1 MATDSDLIRERN
13 RTGPLQRA
21 RDLVRDRGV
30 EVVHY
35 CLVSVN
41 GRVLTKAVPARH
53 PDRNA
58 ERGVQFH
65 ATAVADLT
73 TDRHGRLLG
82 GGAAAPELTALPEL
96 DTLVPLPWDPEV
108 ALVQCRLFVRDDDAE
123 QPGTASPL
131 DVRALLARRMAEFT
145 AGTGLELNR
154 MYDRADRTA
163 DRLVLHR
170 LVCRQVGRE
179 LGLTPTSMP
188 KPATGVMGNG
198 CHHNLSLW
206 DGDRNV
212 LADPGRTSLHLTD
225 PGRHAVAGL
234 LTHAAGGMAVYA
246 PTVNSYKRF
255 WDAGLFAPADVD
267 WGLDDKTCTVRVSG
281 NGRLEFKIPDASV
294 NPYLSHAVVLAG
306 IADGLRR
313 GLDPGP
319 PVDRRPDAPPRAT
332 DFAPL
337 PLTLGDAVER
347 LVADD
352 VVTTAL
358 GPELTGLFVAC
369 KRDEWARACA
379 AVTEWDREM
388 YLEFLP

>member
-1 MATDSDLIRERN
+1 VATDSDLIRERN
-13 RTGPLQRA
+13 RTGPL
-21 RDLVRDRGV
+21 
-30 EVVHY
+30 
-35 CLVSVN
+35 
-41 GRVLTKAVPARH
+41 
-53 PDRNA
+53 
-58 ERGVQFH
+58 
-65 ATAVADLT
+65 
-73 TDRHGRLLG
+73 
-82 GGAAAPELTALPEL
+82 
-96 DTLVPLPWDPEV
+96 
-108 ALVQCRLFVRDDDAE
+108 RLFVRDDDAE

-131 DVRALLARRMAEFT
+131 DVRALLDRRMAEFT
-145 AGTGLELNR
+145 AGTGLELRSGCEPEMSWLDPARRPWKRPGLAPNYHMGELEQLR
-154 MYDRADRTA
+154 PVLGRVLRYAGQLGLDMIEGDYEDDHQLELNWMYDRADRTA
-163 DRLVLHR
+163 DRLVLYR

-179 LGLTPTSMP
+179 LGLTPTFMP

-212 LADPGRTSLHLTD
+212 LTDPGRTSLHLTD

-358 GPELTGLFVAC
+358 GPELTDLFVAC